1 VLVVGGGPSG
11 AACAYWL
18 AEAGHDVLLVERKRY
33 PREKTC
39 GDGLTPRSV
48 RQLHDIGLAE
58 ELTRYHRFV
67 GLRSHAF
74 GRTLDLAWPLHPDLP
89 GYGYVITRKDLDQLV
104 AQRAEKAGA
113 TVWQSADATEPLVTG
128 GLVRGA
134 VVART
139 DDRATTEVRARYVV
153 IADGAN
159 SRFGRALGTSR
170 NRRYPLGMAIRGYYQ
185 SPRHDE
191 PWIESWLDIR
201 DKAGNVLP
209 GYGWIFPVGDGRVN
223 VGIGLLSTF
232 NQWKAVNTT
241 QLMETFV
248 EYAPPSWDLR
258 AQTCCGPPTG
268 GRLPMGLSVG
278 PHAGPTYLVVGDAG
292 GVINPFNGEGIAY
305 AYESGRMAAKA
316 VHRALVT
323 NDGMALQD
331 YRNELI
337 ERYGLYFRVARAFVR
352 LIGRP
357 ELMQILVSTG
367 MRSRTLMEW
376 ILRIM
381 ANLLRPEE
389 VGAAEAAY
397 RTVAA
402 LARLVP

>member
-74 GRTLDLAWPLHPDLP
+74 GRTLDLAWPEHPDLP

-139 DDRATTEVRARYVV
+139 GLPPKCEPATSSSPMGPTPDSAARSVPAATAAIRSV
-153 IADGAN
+153 WPSG
-159 SRFGRALGTSR
+159 GTTSR
-170 NRRYPLGMAIRGYYQ
+170 LAMT
-185 SPRHDE
+185 SP
-191 PWIESWLDIR
+191 
-201 DKAGNVLP
+201 G
-209 GYGWIFPVGDGRVN
+209 
-223 VGIGLLSTF
+223 
-232 NQWKAVNTT
+232 
-241 QLMETFV
+241 
-248 EYAPPSWDLR
+248 
-258 AQTCCGPPTG
+258 
-268 GRLPMGLSVG
+268 
-278 PHAGPTYLVVGDAG
+278 
-292 GVINPFNGEGIAY
+292 
-305 AYESGRMAAKA
+305 
-316 VHRALVT
+316 
-323 NDGMALQD
+323 
-331 YRNELI
+331 
-337 ERYGLYFRVARAFVR
+337 
-352 LIGRP
+352 
-357 ELMQILVSTG
+357 
-367 MRSRTLMEW
+367 
-376 ILRIM
+376 
-381 ANLLRPEE
+381 
-389 VGAAEAAY
+389 
-397 RTVAA
+397 
-402 LARLVP
+402 